1 MAKKEDPKDKIKK
14 EGADENEALEDIVE
28 EEKEAETEGKEQDY
42 NSIFDEDYVDDS
54 DEKEADEDPEEE
66 KVNEAESDSAKASS
80 DKEDKEGKQTKE
92 ESKDSSSN
100 KSSNKKK
107 EEKTKKAESKKDKE
121 DNDPQDEITLHEK
134 PQKEKKG
141 FPTKKALIA
150 LAVIL
155 ALLAGAFGGYLYFKS
170 TNTQKEETK
179 KEEPKTE
186 EPKEETPTGKT
197 VYVTSEGGLNMRKE
211 PDSTSEVIAVIPNG
225 TKLDVL
231 KEQGEWYKV
240 KYEGKEGWIWKGY
253 TSEESPLVY
262 KNEEYG
268 FQLTFPSNWSNY
280 KVVKKDIDNGDGTTA
295 PTFYVGIKVSNA
307 NSESVVGKGYADMFA
322 ISALTNDQWA
332 SMEAGEGPK
341 PAYITKSS
349 KYVFTWSP
357 SQAGPDEV
365 LDEREEVQG
374 IIDTFKLL

>member
-1 MAKKEDPKDKIKK
+1 MAKKEDPEDKIKK

-28 EEKEAETEGKEQDY
+28 EEKEAESEGKEQDY
-42 NSIFDEDYVDDS
+42 NSIFDEDYVEDS
-54 DEKEADEDPEEE
+54 GEKEGDADPEEE
-66 KVNEAESDSAKASS
+66 KVNEEEDAENNDAGEEGRS
-80 DKEDKEGKQTKE
+80 KEK
-92 ESKDSSSN
+92 SKDSSSN

-107 EEKTKKAESKKDKE
+107 EEKTKKAESKKDEE

-141 FPTKKALIA
+141 FPTKKVLIA

-155 ALLAGAFGGYLYFKS
+155 ALLAGVVGGYLYFKS
-170 TNTQKEETK
+170 TNTQKEEPK
-179 KEEPKTE
+179 KEEIKEEPK
-186 EPKEETPTGKT
+186 KEETTTGKS

-211 PDSTSEVIAVIPNG
+211 PDSKSEVIAVIPNG

-231 KEQGEWYKV
+231 DEQGEWYKV
-240 KYEGKEGWIWKGY
+240 KYEGKEGWVWKGY

-280 KVVKKDIDNGDGTTA
+280 KVVKKDIDNGDGTTS
-295 PTFYVGIKVSNA
+295 PTFYVGIKVSDA
-307 NSESVVGKGYADMFA
+307 NSDAVVGKGYADMFA

-332 SMEAGEGPK
+332 SMETGEGPK

-365 LDEREEVQG
+365 LDEREEVQD
-374 IIDTFKLL
+374 IINTFKLL